1 MIRGVVPIVPTPFS
15 DDGAVDLASLRRL
28 VDHLVDAGVHGLAVL
43 GVASEVYALT
53 DAERIAVVE
62 AAVDQAAG
70 RLPVVAGNSHASGE
84 GGADLGRQVE
94 AAGAS
99 MLMVMPPHFVKPS
112 PRALHDYF
120 ATIAGAVAIPIM
132 IQDNPGWTAVTIP
145 VSLYRELAEL
155 DNVRFAKIE
164 VPHPP
169 TKMREVREA
178 LGDRLTI
185 LGGQAGNW
193 FPEELAAGS
202 VGTMPASLMPEVY
215 VGVWELWQS
224 GDVAGARALFNRY
237 HPAIRVT
244 AQQSVGFAMVKHL
257 LWKQG
262 VIASPRVR
270 NPLGPLGDA
279 DRADLEAVVAELSL

>member
-1 MIRGVVPIVPTPFS
+1 
-15 DDGAVDLASLRRL
+15 
-28 VDHLVDAGVHGLAVL
+28 
-43 GVASEVYALT
+43 
-53 DAERIAVVE
+53 
-62 AAVDQAAG
+62 
-70 RLPVVAGNSHASGE
+70 
-84 GGADLGRQVE
+84 
-94 AAGAS
+94 
-99 MLMVMPPHFVKPS
+99 
-112 PRALHDYF
+112 
-120 ATIAGAVAIPIM
+120 
-132 IQDNPGWTAVTIP
+132 
-145 VSLYRELAEL
+145 
-155 DNVRFAKIE
+155 
-164 VPHPP
+164 
-169 TKMREVREA
+169 MREVREA
-178 LGDRLTI
+178 LGDRPTI
-185 LGGQAGNW
+185 RGGQAGNW